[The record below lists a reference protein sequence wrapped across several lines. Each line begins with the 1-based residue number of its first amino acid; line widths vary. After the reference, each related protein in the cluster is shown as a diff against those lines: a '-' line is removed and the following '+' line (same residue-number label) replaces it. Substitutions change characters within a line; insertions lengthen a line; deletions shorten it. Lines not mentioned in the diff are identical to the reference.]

1 MSNKPKPNAVEILD
15 EISRHAAQ
23 AAVERRRGKSTA
35 RDRQWSR
42 ELGAKLDERLAELRR
57 NLIGAD
63 PPIEHVKP
71 IRPSTVAMARDAV
84 LEGIRRFTSV
94 TGGRVQFAY
103 RNLKRLSD
111 NDLRRIYETL
121 DPTNRD

>member
-1 MSNKPKPNAVEILD
+1 MSNKPKPNAREILD
-15 EISRHAAQ
+15 EVSHHAAQ
-23 AAVERRRGKSTA
+23 ADVAARCGKSTA

-42 ELGAKLDERLAELRR
+42 DLGVKLDARLAELRR
-57 NLIGAD
+57 NLLPAD
-63 PPIEHVKP
+63 PPIEQAKP
-71 IRPSTVAMARDAV
+71 LRQSTLVMVRDA
-84 LEGIRRFTSV
+84 LLDGIKRLSTD

-111 NDLRRIYETL
+111 DDLRRIYDTL

>member
-1 MSNKPKPNAVEILD
+1 MSEKPKPNAREILD
-15 EISRHAAQ
+15 EISHHAAQ
-23 AAVERRRGKSTA
+23 AAVERRRGKSTE

-57 NLIGAD
+57 NLLPAD
-63 PPIEHVKP
+63 PPIEYAKP
-71 IRPSTVAMARDAV
+71 IRPSTLAMVRDAV
-84 LEGIRRFTSV
+84 LEGIRRFTAA

>member
-15 EISRHAAQ
+15 EISHHAAQ

-42 ELGAKLDERLAELRR
+42 ELGAKLDARLAELRR
-57 NLIGAD
+57 NLIPAD
-63 PPIEHVKP
+63 PPIEQAKP
-71 IRPSTVAMARDAV
+71 IRASTLAMVRDAV
-84 LEGIRRFTSV
+84 LEGIRRFTGA

-103 RNLKRLSD
+103 RNLRRLSD
-111 NDLRRIYETL
+111 DDLRRIYDTL